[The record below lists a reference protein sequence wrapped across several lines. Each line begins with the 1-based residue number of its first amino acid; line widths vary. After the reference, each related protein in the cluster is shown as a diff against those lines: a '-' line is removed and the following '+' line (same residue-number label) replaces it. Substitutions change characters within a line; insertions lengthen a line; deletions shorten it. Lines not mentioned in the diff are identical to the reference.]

1 MLLQTPTQV
10 KMVDEKGNIT
20 HPWLMYFTALSALIN
35 KGIPVS
41 KNNPGGV
48 QIPQS
53 VTITIAGLTSLTFT
67 NGILTGRNP

>member
-1 MLLQTPTQV
+1 MLLRTPTQV
-10 KMVDEKGNIT
+10 KMVDAQGNIT

-35 KGIPVS
+35 QGIPVTE
-41 KNNPGGV
+41 NNAGGV

-53 VTITIAGLTSLTFT
+53 ATITIAGLTSLTFT